1 MIFGNSAFFFR
12 ARSFTLAAAFGV
24 MAFSAPAEALV
35 CSGRIPNPIT
45 DVCWSCMEPI
55 TIAGS
60 ASISVKGKLPDARTD
75 AAPVCSCGSGVNLS
89 VGINISFWEPL
100 RTAEVVRHSWCFPS
114 LGGLKLD
121 PGGIRSSDHGR
132 TPQGFGK
139 NRRTAFWQ
147 THWYQT
153 PWLFVLEALLDNA
166 CLEEAPWD
174 LAYLSELD
182 PLWDD
187 SMSSFLLSPDS
198 ALFTAGAAFGAC
210 AVDCAL
216 ASAGLSEKTL
226 YWCSGCQG
234 SVFSALRVD
243 GRPDEPA
250 AGLAPDGA
258 PLCDEAFKGRLALVR
273 AREERPVRT
282 VSAAHFRQVGLANA
296 APLSL
301 PHDGQ
306 VFRRLLPAPGAEHF
320 ALGKRQDL
328 SLHGRRRRGAP
339 LAKARL
345 LPFGRNGRCSCEVG

>member
-24 MAFSAPAEALV
+24 MAWSAPAEALV

-216 ASAGLSEKTL
+216 ASSGLSEKTL

-234 SVFSALRVD
+234 SVF
-243 GRPDEPA
+243 
-250 AGLAPDGA
+250 
-258 PLCDEAFKGRLALVR
+258 
-273 AREERPVRT
+273 
-282 VSAAHFRQVGLANA
+282 
-296 APLSL
+296 PLS
-301 PHDGQ
+301 GWMAAQ
-306 VFRRLLPAPGAEHF
+306 T
-320 ALGKRQDL
+320 
-328 SLHGRRRRGAP
+328 SP
-339 LAKARL
+339 LQA
-345 LPFGRNGRCSCEVG
+345 